1 MERKNAWNTYEEED
15 LIQVNR
21 IAEQYRRLS
30 QTVKTERECAARIR
44 EMAEAAGYVSLEKAV
59 RRKEACSRGIR
70 SMRFIKRNW

>member
-21 IAEQYRRLS
+21 IAEQYRQFIS
-30 QTVKTERECAARIR
+30 DCKTERECAARIR
-44 EMAEAAGYVSLEKAV
+44 EMAEAAGYVSLEK
-59 RRKEACSRGIR
+59 RCGRKEACSRGIR